1 MSVRN
6 LDYFGVMGGEARDP
20 TKEKLMQGT
29 EERTDSGLDSM
40 KEEDYNNMIQDDY
53 NNMIQDIKDFQ
64 IQPVPDL
71 YQEYDPEPWKKQVN
85 EDGDTFLHLTII
97 HEEKHLALEAIRRSL
112 KDIFYL
118 DLQNHLQQTPLH
130 LAVITEQPEIA
141 QMLLKAGSDPE
152 IRDFRGNTALHI
164 ACKQG
169 SLRGLGVITQY
180 CKSHQIPSLLQSIN
194 YDGYTC
200 LHLAAIH
207 GFLAIV
213 ESLIR
218 LGADINAQEP
228 CNGRTALH
236 LAVDLQNAELMSLLL
251 KLGAD
256 TNRVTYQG
264 YSPCQ
269 LTWGRNNLL
278 IQQQLVALTQENLQN
293 LPESDEE
300 DSCDSESE
308 YSDDEIM
315 YDDCTF
321 GGQKLH

>member
-1 MSVRN
+1 MKDVGIWG
-6 LDYFGVMGGEARDP
+6 FVIVMG
-20 TKEKLMQGT
+20 LFCQ
-29 EERTDSGLDSM
+29 
-40 KEEDYNNMIQDDY
+40 
-53 NNMIQDIKDFQ
+53 F
-64 IQPVPDL
+64 
-71 YQEYDPEPWKKQVN
+71 
-85 EDGDTFLHLTII
+85 FLSCVLPFF
-97 HEEKHLALEAIRRSL
+97 L
-112 KDIFYL
+112 F
-118 DLQNHLQQTPLH
+118 QTPLH